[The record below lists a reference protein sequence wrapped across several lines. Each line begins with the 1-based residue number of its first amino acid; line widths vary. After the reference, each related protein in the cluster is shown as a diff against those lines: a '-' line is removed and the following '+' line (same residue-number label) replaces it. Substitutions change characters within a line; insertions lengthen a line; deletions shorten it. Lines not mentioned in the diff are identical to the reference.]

1 MTFPILAAVALG
13 YTPLIDR
20 QNLISATRLTVFPL
34 RPDVL
39 AADLLVAVAEVW
51 PDGGGSAVL
60 NVLSESLLTD
70 LLNAAPPTHLM
81 IEVPA
86 FMAADAAH
94 ADALLALKK
103 RGTALLLK
111 GQPGA
116 ALPANVL
123 ACFKFVVLEAADEA
137 RPDHCPGLPRLLAGA
152 DSAAAIAASFARGA
166 QGVFGWPMSG
176 VFEAPPALAGAAVKK
191 DIAGD
196 LQVIVELMSRVDQGE
211 DIDRLEQTLKRDP
224 SLAFKLL
231 RFLNSAAFGLPVE
244 VSSFRHAIMLLGYAR
259 LKRWLALLLT
269 TASKD
274 HTMRPIMYAALRR
287 GLVME
292 ELARGLDDAEMRDE
306 LFICGLFSLLDH
318 MLKQPFSALLG
329 AIPMPERVRQALV
342 EGSGPFQPYLEL
354 VLALE
359 QASVHDYRSAAEH
372 LMLGPADINP
382 SVMRALAKA
391 GQLE

>member
-20 QNLISATRLTVFPL
+20 QSLVSATRLTVFPL

-39 AADLLVAVAEVW
+39 AADLLSAVAEVW
-51 PDGGGSAVL
+51 PEGGGSAVL
-60 NVLSESLLTD
+60 NVLNEALLID

-86 FMAADAAH
+86 FMAADAALT
-94 ADALLALKK
+94 DVLQALKK
-103 RGTALLLK
+103 RGTTLLLK
-111 GQPGA
+111 GQPSA
-116 ALPANVL
+116 VLPANVL
-123 ACFKFVVLEAADEA
+123 ACFKFVVLDEADEA
-137 RPDHCPGLPRLLAGA
+137 KPDHCPGLPRLHAGA
-152 DSAAAIAASFARGA
+152 ADAPAIAASFERGA
-166 QGVFGWPMSG
+166 HGVFGWPMSG
-176 VFEAPPALAGAAVKK
+176 MFEAPAGAVKK
-191 DIAGD
+191 DVAAD

-231 RFLNSAAFGLPVE
+231 RFLNSAAFGLAVE
-244 VSSFRHAIMLLGYAR
+244 VSSFRHAIMLLGYSR

-269 TASKD
+269 SASKD

-318 MLKQPFSALLG
+318 MLKQPFTVLLG

-342 EGSGPFQPYLEL
+342 DGSGPFQPYLEL
-354 VLALE
+354 VLAIE
-359 QASVHDYRSAAEH
+359 QASVHDYRSAAEK

-382 SVMRALAKA
+382 CVMRALAKA

>member
-1 MTFPILAAVALG
+1 MTSPILAAVTMG

-20 QNLISATRLTVFPL
+20 QSLVSATRLTVFPL

-39 AADLLVAVAEVW
+39 AADLLTAVAEVW
-51 PDGGGSAVL
+51 PTGGGSAVL
-60 NVLSESLLTD
+60 NVLNEALLID
-70 LLNAAPPTHLM
+70 LLNAGPPTHLM

-86 FMAADAAH
+86 FMAADPAL

-111 GQPGA
+111 GQPSA
-116 ALPANVL
+116 ALPTHVL
-123 ACFKFVVLEAADEA
+123 ACFKFVVLERADEA
-137 RPDHCPGLPRLLAGA
+137 KPDHCPGLPRLHAGA
-152 DSAAAIAASFARGA
+152 ASAADIVASFARGA

-176 VFEAPPALAGAAVKK
+176 TFEAPAGAIKK
-191 DIAGD
+191 EVAGD

-342 EGSGPFQPYLEL
+342 DGNGPFQPYLAL

-372 LMLGPADINP
+372 LMLSPADINP